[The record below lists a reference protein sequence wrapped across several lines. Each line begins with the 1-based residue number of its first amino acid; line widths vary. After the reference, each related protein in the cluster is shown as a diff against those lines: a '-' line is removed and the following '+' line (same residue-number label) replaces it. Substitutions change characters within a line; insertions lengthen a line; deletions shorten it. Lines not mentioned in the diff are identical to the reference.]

1 MISCPVCANTS
12 VKKNGIIIK
21 GIMFK
26 SGRRLRRLQAY
37 RCSNGHFFRRGDNSS
52 GWTDSFIEYV
62 VYVYLRC
69 LSLNTAI
76 DIIRATYEDEVL
88 TKSQVLEFIHWV
100 GDILPS
106 LDDID
111 RLFSPRRSG
120 YLAFD
125 GVWFDYGRETIVLLV
140 CFDPETFD
148 VISAIWSQE
157 ETKAGYEKLIRST
170 LRKIPRGDIKGL
182 YGDGDNGLIMALK
195 HYFPYTPF
203 QLCVVHKSLR
213 MEQTVPVKLAAKSR
227 HIPVET
233 KQEILEFSQLF
244 HNALYADTKEAALKG
259 LTDLLHWANQ
269 HPGEKFLKAA
279 NQLKHN
285 FQYTLTHFD
294 YPGMQ
299 RDNNLIECFNGC
311 LKPRLKLMRGFK
323 KQDNLERYLKLFLL
337 EFRFHLLK
345 ESRFKDRRGM
355 SPLQLGGVILPK
367 YYNFLTFL
375 RRQLKLS
382 YQSPR
387 P

>member
-1 MISCPVCANTS
+1 MIRCPVCGTLRFRKS
-12 VKKNGIIIK
+12 GIITK
-21 GIMFK
+21 VIMSK
-26 SGRRLRRLQAY
+26 SGKRIRRFQTRRCL
-37 RCSNGHFFRRGDNSS
+37 NGHFFKTEDHSS

-69 LSLNTAI
+69 LSLNTTV

-88 TKSQVLEFIHWV
+88 TKSQVLEFIQSV
-100 GDILPS
+100 GNVLPG

-125 GVWFDYGRETIVLLV
+125 GVWFNYERDTVVLLV
-140 CFDPETFD
+140 CFDPQTFD
-148 VISAIWSQE
+148 VISALWSQE
-157 ETKAGYEKLIRST
+157 ETRAGYENLIQSV
-170 LRKIPRGDIKGL
+170 LRKLPRGSIKGL

-195 HYFPYTPF
+195 RYFPYTPF

-213 MEQTVPVKLAAKSR
+213 MEQTVPVKLAAKSHR
-227 HIPVET
+227 IPIET
-233 KQEILEFSQLF
+233 RQEILEFSQLF
-244 HNALYADTKEAALKG
+244 HGTLYADTKEAALKG
-259 LTDLLHWANQ
+259 LTDLLHWTNR
-269 HPGEKFLKAA
+269 HPGEKFLKAV
-279 NQLKHN
+279 NQLKRN

-294 YPGMQ
+294 YPGME

-355 SPLQLGGVILPK
+355 SPLQLGGVMLPK

-375 RRQLKLS
+375 RNQLKLS
-382 YQSPR
+382 YQPVK

>member
-1 MISCPVCANTS
+1 
-12 VKKNGIIIK
+12 
-21 GIMFK
+21 MFK
-26 SGRRLRRLQAY
+26 SGRRIRRLQAY
-37 RCSNGHFFRRGDNSS
+37 RCSNGHFFKRGDNSS
-52 GWTDSFIEYV
+52 GWTDSFIEFV

-69 LSLNTAI
+69 LSLNTTV

-88 TKSQVLEFIHWV
+88 TKSQVLEFIQSV
-100 GDILPS
+100 GDALPA

-111 RLFSPRRSG
+111 RLFSPQRSG

-148 VISAIWSQE
+148 VISAIWSQQ
-157 ETKAGYEKLIRST
+157 ETKTGYEKLIQLALKKVHRESI
-170 LRKIPRGDIKGL
+170 RGL
-182 YGDGDNGLIMALK
+182 YGDGDNGLIIALK
-195 HYFPYTPF
+195 RYFPYTPF
-203 QLCVVHKSLR
+203 QLCVVHKNLR

-244 HNALYADTKEAALKG
+244 HNALYADTKDQALKG
-259 LTDLLHWANQ
+259 LTDLLHWTNQ
-269 HPGEKFLKAA
+269 HPGEKFLKAI
-279 NQLKHN
+279 NQLKRN

-294 YPGMQ
+294 YPEMQ

-311 LKPRLKLMRGFK
+311 FKPRLKLMRGFK

-355 SPLQLGGVILPK
+355 SPLQLGGIILPK

-375 RRQLKLS
+375 RHQLKLS
-382 YQSPR
+382 YQPS
-387 P
+387 